1 MNLQVSREDLL
12 KQIGYKDSPQPRL
25 LAMVVEMLGLLQG
38 LLEPRWAFRE
48 IQDEKDLPA
57 FLSGAV
63 LKYAGAVTL
72 GPKLE
77 DRGKDLF
84 DRGKPAEAY
93 ILDIAGSIAVT
104 KAGNALWNEIR
115 ENAAAKGFKKGLR
128 RTPGCRGIDLE
139 TQRWVFEKLADM
151 DLGIEL
157 TSSYMMSPRKSV
169 SFMARFGGK
178 LKGSF
183 SCKGCRQYSDCTLR
197 SSLKNI
203 RADGLGKRSP

>member
-25 LAMVVEMLGLLQG
+25 LDMVVEMLGLIESLV
-38 LLEPRWAFRE
+38 EPRRAFRE
-48 IQDEKDLPA
+48 IQSEKNLPA

-63 LKYAGAVTL
+63 LKYTGAVTL

-77 DRGKDLF
+77 DKVKDLF
-84 DRGKPAEAY
+84 DWGKPAEAY
-93 ILDIAGSIAVT
+93 ILDTAGSVAIT
-104 KAGNALWNEIR
+104 KAGNILWNEIR
-115 ENAAAKGFKKGLR
+115 EDAAAKGFKKGLR

-139 TQRWVFEKLADM
+139 TQRWVFEKLAGI

-157 TSSYMMSPRKSV
+157 TSSYMMSPRKSI
-169 SFMARFGGK
+169 SFLARFGGK

-183 SCKGCRQYSDCTLR
+183 SCKGCRQYVDCSLR
-197 SSLKNI
+197 
-203 RADGLGKRSP
+203 G

>member
-1 MNLQVSREDLL
+1 LSIQVSREDLL

-25 LAMVVEMLGLLQG
+25 LDMVIEMLGLLEG
-38 LLEPRWAFRE
+38 LVEPRRAFRE
-48 IQDEKDLPA
+48 IQEEKDLPS

-77 DRGKDLF
+77 EKVKHLF
-84 DRGKPAEAY
+84 DCGKPAEAY

-104 KAGNALWNEIR
+104 KAGHILWNEIR
-115 ENAAAKGFKKGLR
+115 EDAAARGFKKGLR

-139 TQRWVFEKLADM
+139 TQKYIFERVDDP

-157 TSSYMMSPRKSV
+157 TPSWMMVPRKSL
-169 SFMARFGGK
+169 SFLARFGGK
-178 LKGSF
+178 LKGPL
-183 SCKGCRQYSDCTLR
+183 SCRDCRQYSDCTLR
-197 SSLKNI
+197 
-203 RADGLGKRSP
+203 G

>member
-1 MNLQVSREDLL
+1 LTIQVPREDLL
-12 KQIGYKDSPQPRL
+12 KQIGYREPPQPKL
-25 LAMVVEMLGLLQG
+25 LEIVDEMLGLLKD
-38 LLEPRWAFRE
+38 LLEPRLAFKE
-48 IQDEKDLPA
+48 IQDEKDLSA

-77 DRGKDLF
+77 DKVKDLF

-104 KAGNALWNEIR
+104 KAGNTLWNEIR
-115 ENAAAKGFKKGLR
+115 QDAAVKGFKKGLR
-128 RTPGCRGIDLE
+128 RTPGCQGIDLE
-139 TQRWVFEKLADM
+139 TQKWVFEKLADI

-169 SFMARFGGK
+169 SFLARFGGK

-183 SCKGCRQYSDCTLR
+183 SCKGCRQYVDCSLR
-197 SSLKNI
+197 
-203 RADGLGKRSP
+203 G